1 MEVRIVGDCA
11 SKFQNVF
18 NTEYITVEPEICIL
32 PVNKKNYGCLFL
44 SEMWTDKLHEQ
55 KILLSEHLLPSSY
68 SLFVRTSGRVAI
80 IIENCQADYLDHSLV
95 HSVTKLKFS
104 FDNDERE
111 AFIKAILLLQ
121 LLLGREWLDRVW
133 GLGKKNNIF
142 NYIKTTDSA
151 TSTLRTVQ
159 LANSLYSLQDCKG
172 FTSNLLK
179 LRSIFKEQLEDT
191 LIELFLANLIK
202 SNVDYCELVVETGVK
217 GSDFDLIV
225 SKGSDRAAIEL
236 KCKRDTGQFSRSRFS
251 KILSNAKDQMKN
263 ADFAQI
269 IVIWIPSNWL
279 ESSIDS
285 ELQEVITA
293 FLGRSTNVSAIITTA
308 VKMVKRPCK

>member
-18 NTEYITVEPEICIL
+18 NTEYITVEPEIRIL
-32 PVNKKNYGCLFL
+32 TVNKKSYGCLFL

-55 KILLSEHLLPSSY
+55 KILLSEHSLPSAY
-68 SLFVRTSGRVAI
+68 SLFIRTSGRVAI

-142 NYIKTTDSA
+142 NYIFIFTVTHQTVIDNFYIKKRKS
-151 TSTLRTVQ
+151 RT
-159 LANSLYSLQDCKG
+159 
-172 FTSNLLK
+172 F
-179 LRSIFKEQLEDT
+179 F
-191 LIELFLANLIK
+191 
-202 SNVDYCELVVETGVK
+202 
-217 GSDFDLIV
+217 
-225 SKGSDRAAIEL
+225 
-236 KCKRDTGQFSRSRFS
+236 
-251 KILSNAKDQMKN
+251 
-263 ADFAQI
+263 
-269 IVIWIPSNWL
+269 
-279 ESSIDS
+279 
-285 ELQEVITA
+285 
-293 FLGRSTNVSAIITTA
+293 
-308 VKMVKRPCK
+308 